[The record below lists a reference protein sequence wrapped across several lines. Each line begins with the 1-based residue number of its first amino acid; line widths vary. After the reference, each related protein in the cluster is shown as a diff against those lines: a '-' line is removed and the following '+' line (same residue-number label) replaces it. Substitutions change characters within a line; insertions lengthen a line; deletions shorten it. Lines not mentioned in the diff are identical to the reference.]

1 MRRATAIV
9 ASEHSI
15 CGEYGVAIIGAGC
28 AGLCMALKL
37 VESGRRDVVIFERGA
52 DLGGTWR
59 DNTYPGAGCDVPS
72 HLYSFS
78 FAQSPEWSRTY
89 ATQPEILSYLRRV
102 AARAGIDQLIRYDTP
117 IDTLTWDANA
127 RLWRL
132 TTPDGRRFNARAVVS
147 ATGMLHEPKM
157 PDIPG
162 LDGFSGPVFH
172 TARWRHDV
180 ELVGRRVAVIGVGAS
195 AIQVVPAIAP
205 AVARLTLFQRSPPW
219 VLPRHDRPIST
230 LARLAFRHVP
240 GALAARRAV
249 QYWRAE
255 AVALGLVYK
264 PKLLGRGQKR
274 SARFK
279 EREIA
284 DPALRLA
291 LNPFYTL
298 GCKRVLLSDDFY
310 ATMTRPNVD
319 LVTTRIAAVRPDGVV
334 TADGTTHP
342 CDVIVLATGFT
353 PFGGRQAPEIR
364 GRDGRRLADD
374 WKDGPQ
380 GYRGVAV
387 AGYPNYFTLVGPNSG
402 LGHNSILFM
411 IEAQVGYV
419 LKCLGWI
426 ASGRLDPVEVRA
438 DVQQAYNAE
447 LARRFERTVWR
458 DRPGTAWQ
466 LPCRSWYV
474 DDQGR
479 NSTLW
484 PGMSWGY
491 RMAMRRPRIADFLPA
506 PCGSCLQGG
515 GEVGAEVGDGFEADG
530 EPDQAVGDAAGV
542 AGGRI
547 IGAV

>member
-1 MRRATAIV
+1 MSGAP
-9 ASEHSI
+9 SI
-15 CGEYGVAIIGAGC
+15 AAPTQHDDGEIGVAILGAGF
-28 AGLCMALKL
+28 AGLCMAIRL
-37 VESGRRDVVIFERGA
+37 VASGRRDVAIFERAA

-78 FAQSPEWSRTY
+78 FFQSPDWSRTY
-89 ATQPEILSYLRRV
+89 ASQPEILAYLRRA
-102 AARAGIDQLIRYDTP
+102 AARFGVDRLIRYETP
-117 IDTLTWDANA
+117 ITAVEWDEAA
-127 RLWRL
+127 RRWLL
-132 TTPDGRRFNARAVVS
+132 TTPDGRRFVARAVVS
-147 ATGMLHEPKM
+147 ATGMLHEPSM

-162 LDGFSGPVFH
+162 LDQFAGPVFH

-180 ELVGRRVAVIGVGAS
+180 PLAGRRVAVIGVGAS

-205 AVARLTLFQRSPPW
+205 AVNSLTLFQRSPPW
-219 VLPRHDRPIST
+219 VLPRHDRPVSAV
-230 LARLAFRHVP
+230 ARRIFRHVP
-240 GALAARRAV
+240 GALAAWRGL

-264 PKLLGRGQKR
+264 PKLMGRGQKR

-310 ATMTRPNVD
+310 ATMTRPNVE
-319 LVTTRIAAVRPDGVV
+319 LVTRPIAAVRPDAVV
-334 TADGTTHP
+334 TADGAVHS

-353 PFGGRQAPEIR
+353 PFGGRLAPAVR
-364 GRDGRRLADD
+364 GRGGRRLSDD
-374 WKDGPQ
+374 WRDGPQ

-402 LGHNSILFM
+402 LGHNSIVLM

-419 LKCLGWI
+419 MQCLDWI
-426 ASGRLDPVEVRA
+426 LSGRLDPVEVRA
-438 DVQQAYNAE
+438 DVQQAYNDD

-458 DRPGTAWQ
+458 DRPGSAWQ

-474 DDQGR
+474 DERGR

-491 RMAMRRPRIADFLPA
+491 RMAMRRPRRSDFLPNA
-506 PCGSCLQGG
+506 RGSGLEGG
-515 GEVGAEVGDGFEADG
+515 GEVGAEVGGGLEADRQ
-530 EPDQAVGDAAGV
+530 PDQAVGDPAGT

-547 IGAV
+547 VGAV